1 MTEHNGSCT
10 PDSDTLDHAVGK
22 SRGSSPSK
30 TRERLA
36 LPDLRV
42 LERLFS
48 ISEDILLA
56 GIFVNIAMKFPEV
69 VRVEAVCGKRDA
81 NFTPVIKVIHRGMP
95 DDERDKMVLDL
106 ENVQR

>member
-1 MTEHNGSCT
+1 MTEHADQSA
-10 PDSDTLDHAVGK
+10 SIMETLVHAAGK

-48 ISEDILLA
+48 ISEDILSA

-81 NFTPVIKVIHRGMP
+81 NLTPVINVIYRGMA
-95 DDERDKMVLDL
+95 DEEMD
-106 ENVQR
+106 